1 MSKFGELISGNTPVL
16 LDFYTEQNEKS
27 IEINQLIHKVA
38 SALGDKAKVIK
49 INADKNQELVDAL
62 KIKSIPTFI
71 IYKYGEMVWRQ
82 SGNVDAI
89 DLILKVEEIL

>member
-16 LDFYTEQNEKS
+16 LDFYTEQNES
-27 IEINQLIHKVA
+27 TIETNQLMHKVA

-49 INADKNQELVDAL
+49 INIEKNQELANAL

-82 SGNVDAI
+82 SGEVAAN
-89 DLILKVEEIL
+89 DLILKVEENL

>member
-1 MSKFGELISGNTPVL
+1 MSKFGELITGNTPVL
-16 LDFYTEQNEKS
+16 LDFYTNESENS
-27 IEINQLIHKVA
+27 IETTHLMHNVA

-49 INADKNQELVDAL
+49 INVDKNPDLVDAL

-82 SGNVDAI
+82 SGDIAAN
-89 DLILKVEEIL
+89 DLILRVEENI

>member
-16 LDFYTEQNEKS
+16 LDFYTEQNENT
-27 IEINQLIHKVA
+27 IETNQLMHKVA

-49 INADKNQELVDAL
+49 INVEKNQELATAL

-82 SGNVDAI
+82 SGSVEAI
-89 DLILKVEEIL
+89 DLILKVEENI